1 MKSLIIDCVTFF
13 QEKRHFELRYNILKD
28 VVDKFIICES
38 IYDHRG
44 KRKKINFDKKKY
56 LNDKNVI
63 HLLIKKKFPIS
74 NIPWQNQALQREY
87 IYEYLKKFNDDDYIM
102 FSDPDE
108 IPNPKILKKLN
119 LNKKYGIF
127 LQKIFSYKLNLY
139 NSHESPWEGTRICKK
154 KFLKSI
160 DWLRH
165 KVVRKNLKYPFW
177 RIDKEKNIQIIKNG
191 GWHFSYLLT
200 TREIA
205 KKFRSLAEISWDKD
219 EYLNL
224 RNIQKKIKK
233 KVDLFERGHKYKK
246 VKIDSSFPKYIR
258 NNLSGLR
265 KWII

>member
-1 MKSLIIDCVTFF
+1 
-13 QEKRHFELRYNILKD
+13 
-28 VVDKFIICES
+28 
-38 IYDHRG
+38 
-44 KRKKINFDKKKY
+44 
-56 LNDKNVI
+56 
-63 HLLIKKKFPIS
+63 
-74 NIPWQNQALQREY
+74 
-87 IYEYLKKFNDDDYIM
+87 M